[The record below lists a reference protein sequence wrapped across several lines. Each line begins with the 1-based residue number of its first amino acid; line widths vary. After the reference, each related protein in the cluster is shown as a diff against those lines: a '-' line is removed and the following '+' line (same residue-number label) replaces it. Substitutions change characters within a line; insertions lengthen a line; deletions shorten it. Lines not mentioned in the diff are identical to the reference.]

1 MKPNIPKR
9 PAKTDWSPVVRA
21 ALIPMAMALA
31 LALVVLLFAAA
42 VKTLSPK
49 VAAQSPRVLLVG
61 DSLSVG
67 KFGEVLGD
75 YLVDT
80 YGSNNVAIYA
90 SCGSSPENWLRSEP
104 TFFSKCGYRER
115 TPRGMVYVDF
125 DHGRPPRHVATP
137 KLERLIAEHRPNIL
151 FVQLGTNWM
160 DRLISGDAAKQAET
174 KDYLDRFVTAAH
186 SQGGASRRIIWIM
199 PPDSSHFSKR
209 VQGTVESLIRSASRR
224 DKFEVIPSRDL
235 TRYVPGK
242 TGSDGVHYNSEAST
256 EWARGVITRLRSKS
270 SMGGIYTT
278 Q

>member
-1 MKPNIPKR
+1 MKPNILKR
-9 PAKTDWSPVVRA
+9 PAKTDWSPLVRA
-21 ALIPMAMALA
+21 ALVPTAMALA
-31 LALVVLLFAAA
+31 LTLVGLLFAAA
-42 VKTLSPK
+42 VKTRSPK
-49 VAAQSPRVLLVG
+49 VAAESPRVLMVG

-67 KFGEVLGD
+67 KFGEVFGD

-80 YGSNNVAIYA
+80 YGSKNVAIYA
-90 SCGSSPENWLRSEP
+90 SCGSSPENWLRSEA
-104 TFFSKCGYRER
+104 TFISKCGYRER

-160 DRLISGDAAKQAET
+160 DNLISGNAAKQAEMR
-174 KDYLDRFVTAAH
+174 DYLDRFMTVAH
-186 SQGGASRRIIWIM
+186 SQGGAARRIIWIM

-235 TRYVPGK
+235 THYVPGK
-242 TGSDGVHYNSEAST
+242 TGGDGIHYNSEASS
-256 EWARGVITRLRSKS
+256 EWANRVILRLKRKS
-270 SMGGIYTT
+270 PLAGLSY
-278 Q
+278 